1 MQNSNTQP
9 NPELFEQHYQY
20 QKARR
25 YRGLLKFAAIVL
37 IGFAIASAMALGYI
51 CYSRL
56 QLSSQI
62 PQTLRDNI
70 DFPVYLPGQSKF
82 RSEEPSFKYS
92 NGILLFLAGS
102 KDDPLTVSE
111 QKVPADFDLSKF
123 STGEGLTETTELTV
137 HGHRVLLGKV
147 HGLNIAIIDT
157 GQTIVTI
164 TSAAAQPSATI
175 ESIVRSLQKI

>member
-1 MQNSNTQP
+1 MDKRNIEPNS
-9 NPELFEQHYQY
+9 ELFEQHYQY

-25 YRGLLKFAAIVL
+25 YRGRLKFAAIAL

-51 CYSRL
+51 YYARFELSR
-56 QLSSQI
+56 QI
-62 PQTLRDNI
+62 PMAIRDNI

-82 RSEEPSFKYS
+82 QSDENSFKYS

-102 KDDPLTVSE
+102 KDNPLTVSE
-111 QKVPADFDLSKF
+111 QKMPADFDLSKF

-137 HGHRVLLGKV
+137 HGHNALIGKL
-147 HGLNIAIIDT
+147 HGLNIAIMATD
-157 GQTIVTI
+157 QTMVTV